1 MNTKKVFPGR
11 ASRLQS
17 ILLAVVIV
25 TLLFGSLPTGEAA
38 AWTVSSP
45 SGSPGWSSQM
55 QLDIGDITQPYGT
68 HLTVWSSYG
77 PAVRGSP
84 AYAGTQNVKVVY
96 VLEQWVVD
104 YAGHLSWQT
113 VQWKEHYSQIGSGS
127 FTFFPPP
134 KFELPVQYS
143 GYFRVR
149 YSIGW
154 YATNGVLLGAVQI
167 LPNQPNDY
175 VCYGY
180 SNTRLCQPF
189 AGSFRVGKYGTNS
202 W

>member
-1 MNTKKVFPGR
+1 MHQRPDFHTMSTVSNNKFTQLEKEIKMNTKKVFPGR

-25 TLLFGSLPTGEAA
+25 TLLFGSLPTSEAA

-84 AYAGTQNVKVVY
+84 AYAG
-96 VLEQWVVD
+96 
-104 YAGHLSWQT
+104 
-113 VQWKEHYSQIGSGS
+113 
-127 FTFFPPP
+127 
-134 KFELPVQYS
+134 
-143 GYFRVR
+143 
-149 YSIGW
+149 
-154 YATNGVLLGAVQI
+154 
-167 LPNQPNDY
+167 
-175 VCYGY
+175 
-180 SNTRLCQPF
+180 
-189 AGSFRVGKYGTNS
+189 
-202 W
+202 